1 MLEVHSYVEILNKLV
16 ADLQAAIAPKPF
28 VSEEEKKKHAQLKQF
43 LEPKLE
49 VLQTK
54 VMPVVVKKTVTLQ
67 DILDAQSITCYHD
80 LSYCCGIRREG
91 RPGKDCP
98 WRDAARAALH
108 ISDDLYVQKEVV
120 VWQLLAAT
128 ERSEEWIEE
137 NAANLPQKLGDC

>member
-1 MLEVHSYVEILNKLV
+1 MSGPQSYVEILNKLV
-16 ADLQAAIAPKPF
+16 TDLQAAIASKLSA
-28 VSEEEKKKHAQLKQF
+28 SEEEKKKHAQLKQF

-54 VMPVVVKKTVTLQ
+54 VMPVAVKKTLTLQ
-67 DILDAQSITCYHD
+67 DVLDAQSITCYHD
-80 LSYCCGIRREG
+80 LSYCCGVKREG
-91 RPGKDCP
+91 YPGKDCP

-108 ISDDLYVQKEVV
+108 IGDDLYVQKEVV

-137 NAANLPQKLGDC
+137 KAASLPQPKGT